1 MDEQQILKE
10 LGKHESDIKHNKETI
25 DNINKKLEDYISENN
40 KRFSDIEGTVHNYE
54 LKMNDLGHQIKDL
67 ETSMSNKMD
76 KMETSLTNTFKNFM
90 HEMAIKTEEQNKQ
103 FQELKAL
110 TDKFQEEQ
118 QEELKDDRRRWKD
131 IKFEAVGKII
141 IRVIEIGL
149 SGSVIGVILS
159 QFLK

>member
-25 DNINKKLEDYISENN
+25 DNINNKLEKYISENN
-40 KRFSDIEGTVHNYE
+40 KRFNDIEGTVQNYE

>member
-10 LGKHESDIKHNKETI
+10 LGKHESDIKHNKEMI
-25 DNINKKLEDYISENN
+25 DNIDKKLENYISENN
-40 KRFSDIEGTVHNYE
+40 KRFSDIEGTVQNYE